1 MPHSGSP
8 HDTVIQGLVTAFSD
22 SVGISSCCTA
32 QFLAPSLNILKSA
45 HHHIP
50 SGPAVNM
57 ALVDQVLHVMTP
69 AEWGKPIDVDEKW
82 IAFVDDNV
90 KASTCFLILMLR
102 AEAFAKLKTHDSA
115 SIGQRGGGYCA
126 PRSKLLDQNG

>member
-1 MPHSGSP
+1 MRTPFSCLIREIRCRSPVSWKQALGSGSAPVLPHSRSP
-8 HDTVIQGLVTAFSD
+8 HNTVIRGLVTAFSN

-32 QFLAPSLNILKSA
+32 QFPATSLNILKSA

-69 AEWGKPIDVDEKW
+69 AEWGKPIDVDERW

-90 KASTCFLILMLR
+90 KASTCFLIL
-102 AEAFAKLKTHDSA
+102 FAP
-115 SIGQRGGGYCA
+115 G
-126 PRSKLLDQNG
+126 